1 MSSTDGSFLKAGKR
15 GKRRQDEATHRFDD
29 ESMELRKAVSFCC
42 PDSGKFQRLNA
53 FRVCPHTRTHISCQ
67 GATPPLPSGMKVNEE
82 STTTTPYS
90 EKGTSRKRH
99 LFCPALRKNPRTSR
113 PTPQSEAGLCRCTTN
128 TNPRKRVR
136 NRATDVA
143 RDMDNTHTQDLAIES
158 THRWIVHDPNSDLPT
173 KNRRWWNTRVTSLD
187 GRAIDTAQKRPSLR
201 EGNST
206 PHFHAVPTHG

>member
-1 MSSTDGSFLKAGKR
+1 MTKAWNFAKQCLSVVLTRENSKDSTPS
-15 GKRRQDEATHRFDD
+15 
-29 ESMELRKAVSFCC
+29 ESVHT
-42 PDSGKFQRLNA
+42 
-53 FRVCPHTRTHISCQ
+53 HTRTHISCQ

-82 STTTTPYS
+82 STTTTRHS

-99 LFCPALRKNPRTSR
+99 LFCPALRNRTSR

-206 PHFHAVPTHG
+206 PHFHAVPAHG